1 MDVPEPNSL
10 GGAAAWIVGTLAS
23 VWGAWTVVRKN
34 ASSASVTEASN
45 EANIT
50 AIETYKE
57 LVATERAARVAS
69 DLRADKF
76 AEERNEAWKQ
86 LYATQGK
93 LEAMADQVMALN
105 QEITLL
111 RGEVAQLRVA
121 QQPSKAV

>member
-1 MDVPEPNSL
+1 MEVPEPSGV
-10 GGAAAWIVGTLAS
+10 GGYLAWAMGALAS
-23 VWGAWTVVRKN
+23 IYTGWVVVRKN
-34 ASSASVTEASN
+34 ASNSAVSEASN

-50 AIETYKE
+50 AIETYKQ
-57 LVATERAARVAS
+57 LVESERAAAK
-69 DLRADKF
+69 LANERADKF

-111 RGEVAQLRVA
+111 RGEVAQLRAA
-121 QQPSKAV
+121 QQPLKAA